1 MAPRTWILATR
12 NTHKVEELQ
21 ALLQGRVHLRSLND
35 FDLGE
40 LPETGRTLPENSAQ
54 KARYVYEHTG
64 LPCLADDSGLEVEA
78 LNGEPGVDSAH
89 YSGKRDDAANLA
101 LVLQK
106 LEGYNTRKAR
116 FRCVLTLI
124 EDNQTHVFDGTC
136 EGELGLAPSG
146 QGGFGYDPAFIPT
159 GHTRTFAQMTSE
171 EKNAQSHRAKAVA
184 QLLAWLRENSS
195 TFNP

>member
-12 NTHKVEELQ
+12 NAHKVEELQ
-21 ALLQGRVHLRSLND
+21 AMLGNKVVLRSLND

-54 KARYVYEHTG
+54 KAQYVYDHTQ

-89 YSGKRDDAANLA
+89 YSGARDDAANLA

-106 LEGYNTRKAR
+106 VEGQPNRNAR
-116 FRCVLTLI
+116 FRCVLTLL
-124 EDNQTHVFDGTC
+124 ENGQKHVFDGSCPGT
-136 EGELGLAPSG
+136 LALAPSG
-146 QGGFGYDPAFIPT
+146 QGGFGYDPAFVPT
-159 GHTRTFAQMTSE
+159 GHTRTFAQMTAE
-171 EKNAQSHRAKAVA
+171 KKNAISHRAKAVEA
-184 QLLAWLRENSS
+184 LVAWLG
-195 TFNP
+195 